1 MFGREAN
8 DSPLSGLSPGVMP
21 PSGLSHGTGPPEAV
35 NEGPLVALFALLV
48 IVLVGGLL
56 VKLQDDASSKKSATS
71 AAAPGTASGPTAER
85 PSKASRSYL
94 NPDVLT
100 RELRRLDARAGGRAR
115 VVDLRLDNN
124 MFWATIADRDD
135 NQEMITVSPDGSRD
149 VHPIAVAVTD
159 FVPSNRI
166 DPRIPSRLIAAVRE
180 RTHRRP
186 QDIDYVVFSA
196 AFAKLGSAWSVFL
209 NKGPATQRQFVAALD
224 GTDLHHP
231 GEPSQAQRRRVDCL
245 QRARDAD
252 AVRRCI
258 S

>member
-35 NEGPLVALFALLV
+35 NEGPLVALFAVLV

-56 VKLQDDASSKKSATS
+56 VKLQDDAASKESAKS
-71 AAAPGTASGPTAER
+71 AAATGTAGGSTAER

-100 RELRRLDARAGGRAR
+100 RELRRLDARGGGHAR

-135 NQEMITVSPDGSRD
+135 NREMITVSPDGSRNARTI
-149 VHPIAVAVTD
+149 PAAVTD

-180 RTHRRP
+180 RTHRGP

-224 GTDLHHP
+224 GTDLHRP

-245 QRARDAD
+245 RRARDAD

-258 S
+258 Q

>member
-21 PSGLSHGTGPPEAV
+21 PSGLAHGTGPPEAV

-56 VKLQDDASSKKSATS
+56 VKLQDDAATKHAAKSATAS
-71 AAAPGTASGPTAER
+71 GTAPGSSSER
-85 PSKASRSYL
+85 PSSNYL
-94 NPDVLT
+94 SPDVLA
-100 RELRRLDARAGGRAR
+100 RELRKLDARAGGRAR
-115 VVDLRLDNN
+115 VVDLRLDRR

-135 NQEMITVSPDGSRD
+135 NREMITVSPDGSRD
-149 VHPIAVAVTD
+149 VRTIPAAVTD

-166 DPRIPSRLIAAVRE
+166 DPRVPSRLIAAVRE
-180 RTHRRP
+180 RTHRGP

-209 NKGPATQRQFVAALD
+209 NKGPATQRQFVAAVD
-224 GTDLHHP
+224 GTDLHRP
-231 GEPSQAQRRRVDCL
+231 GEPSQALRQRTACL
-245 QRARDAD
+245 RRARDAD
-252 AVRRCI
+252 AVRRCLG
-258 S
+258 